1 MPLDSQM
8 QPLLEMMNTM
18 MGPPLG
24 TVSPEE
30 TRRLM
35 DERRAT
41 MPPGEPVARV
51 QDLSAP
57 GPAGEIALRVYTPA
71 GPTPQPVVVFYH
83 GGGWVIGSIDSHD
96 ATARALAN
104 RSGCTVVSVEYR
116 LAPEHKFPAAAE
128 DSYAATVWV
137 AEHAAECG
145 GDPTRLAVAGDSAG
159 GNLAAVVALLA
170 RERGG
175 PRIAFQLLVY
185 PVTDCNYDTGSY
197 TANAEG
203 YFLTKASMVWFWDHY
218 LSSAADAAN
227 PVASPLRAES
237 LAGLPPAL
245 VITAE
250 FDPLRD
256 EGEAYA
262 KRLEA
267 AGVPVVCTRY
277 DGVIHGFFG
286 MGDAL
291 DKARAAQQQA
301 GEALRSALGVAA
313 TANR

>member
-57 GPAGEIALRVYTPA
+57 GPAGDIALRVYTPA